1 MNILSV
7 AGLIGVPVRT
17 LYSASKFAMDGFGK
31 SLKDEVAPYGIT
43 VT

>member
-7 AGLIGVPVRT
+7 SGLMGVPVRT
-17 LYSASKFAMDGFGK
+17 LYCASKFAMDGFSK
-31 SLKDEVAPYGIT
+31 ALRQEVSKDGIY